1 MYKTQPLKFLL
12 YIFVT
17 FIACIFYLLG
27 TYYYELPDDNTSFSI
42 VLINSLLFG
51 VIAAIL
57 RISNNKFLGD
67 ELSVLY
73 MEILYVCLLFFATIL
88 YSIFLTK
95 DKIHTHTYLIFSA
108 IVVLLIT
115 NHLLNKKI

>member
-51 VIAAIL
+51 VIASVL

-95 DKIHTHTYLIFSA
+95 DKIHTHTYIIFSA
-108 IVVLLIT
+108 IVGLLIT

>member
-51 VIAAIL
+51 LIASVL
-57 RISNNKFLGD
+57 RISNNKILGD

-95 DKIHTHTYLIFSA
+95 DQIHTHTYIIFSA
-108 IVVLLIT
+108 IVGLLIA
-115 NHLLNKKI
+115 NHVLNKKI

>member
-1 MYKTQPLKFLL
+1 MYKILPLKFVL

-17 FIACIFYLLG
+17 FIACMFYLLG

-51 VIAAIL
+51 VIASVL
-57 RISNNKFLGD
+57 RISNNKFLGE

-73 MEILYVCLLFFATIL
+73 MEILYLCLLFLATIL
-88 YSIFLTK
+88 YTIFLTK
-95 DKIHTHTYLIFSA
+95 EHVHTHTYLIFSA
-108 IVVLLIT
+108 IVGLLII
-115 NHLLNKKI
+115 NNLLNLRT

>member
-51 VIAAIL
+51 VIASVL

-73 MEILYVCLLFFATIL
+73 LSL
-88 YSIFLTK
+88 
-95 DKIHTHTYLIFSA
+95 IHI
-108 IVVLLIT
+108 
-115 NHLLNKKI
+115 

>member
-1 MYKTQPLKFLL
+1 MYKIQPLKFLL

-17 FIACIFYLLG
+17 FIACVFYLLG
-27 TYYYELPDDNTSFSI
+27 TYYYELPDDNANFSI

-51 VIAAIL
+51 IIASIL

-88 YSIFLTK
+88 YTIFLTK
-95 DKIHTHTYLIFSA
+95 DQINTHTYIIFSI
-108 IVVLLIT
+108 IVILLIL